1 MALSV
6 NHPICLRASANH
18 NSTSKYQFVV
28 SLVILPFC
36 LNRMCLK
43 ISLLSNFCPN
53 FRLTKNYWN
62 NTKIRIFNHV
72 ARFSKSSG
80 ENFSN
85 LISSNY
91 SDCHG
96 SQDRLRLCVITCQ
109 FIILIGPDAGLRK
122 FWLSDLVFEN
132 LKIFPKKKLYSKNIF
147 GLLKIKIPKF
157 KNLKVGWTFEK
168 KVFQQ
173 KF

>member
-1 MALSV
+1 MSESVSQSQFDFKISVCSQFSNFTPLSES
-6 NHPICLRASANH
+6 C
-18 NSTSKYQFVV
+18 
-28 SLVILPFC
+28 
-36 LNRMCLK
+36 MCLK

-72 ARFSKSSG
+72 VRFSKSSG

-85 LISSNY
+85 LISRNY

-96 SQDRLRLCVITCQ
+96 PQDRLRLCVITCQ

-132 LKIFPKKKLYSKNIF
+132 LKIFPKKETIL
-147 GLLKIKIPKF
+147 
-157 KNLKVGWTFEK
+157 
-168 KVFQQ
+168 
-173 KF
+173 